1 MIVGILLAAG
11 ASSRMGEIKPLL
23 QYRGKSFLA
32 ACCTYLLDGGVDSV
46 VVVLGD
52 QAEAIQ
58 PAVPLD
64 SRIRLAWNPTHAKG
78 QLSSLQ
84 VGLGL
89 LPPETIAAVVTL
101 VDHPAITGNT
111 VGALLQAFWKSGKP
125 IVIPTF
131 GGHRGHPVLFAR
143 AVFGELLGAPPEQ
156 GAKAVVRQDPGR
168 VALVPVSDEGILLDI
183 DTPEAYARLTAS
195 EHKQPP
201 NCTKGHSC

>member
-11 ASSRMGEIKPLL
+11 ASSRMGELKPLL
-23 QYRGKSFLA
+23 QYRGRSFLA
-32 ACCTYLLDGGVDSV
+32 ACCAYLLDGGVDSV
-46 VVVLGD
+46 VVVLGNK
-52 QAEAIQ
+52 AEVIQ

-64 SRIRLAWNPTHAKG
+64 PRIRSAWNPTYTKG

-101 VDHPAITGNT
+101 VDHPAIAGDT

-131 GGHRGHPVLFAR
+131 GGRRGHPVLFAR
-143 AVFGELLGAPPEQ
+143 AVFGELLQAPPEQ
-156 GAKAVVRQDPGR
+156 GAKTVVRRDPGR
-168 VALVPVSDEGILLDI
+168 VALVPVSDEGVLLDI
-183 DTPEAYARLTAS
+183 DTREAYARFTAR
-195 EHKQPP
+195 EHNKR
-201 NCTKGHSC
+201 